1 VKQGSA
7 ISESFAAALHSARE
21 ARERTH
27 AALDLLAPKI
37 IDNEYAGHAIVSLVD
52 IFTEICGSYALI
64 HEMMKPCLEIS
75 GVDLSHAVTAAL
87 ARKRSGAQRAPTAV
101 GRAFGHVVRQLRASR
116 SVRSNDLAICAGI
129 EAHRYHEIDSGISE
143 PNLVELT
150 RIAAALGLR
159 SAELVERFESVSLV
173 PRAIDSETAAQ

>member
-1 VKQGSA
+1 MKQESL

-37 IDNEYAGHAIVSLVD
+37 IDNEHAGYAIVTLVD
-52 IFTEICGSYALI
+52 IFTEICGAYALI

-75 GVDLSHAVTAAL
+75 GVDLSHAVTAAG
-87 ARKRSGAQRAPTAV
+87 ARRCGGARLAPTGVA
-101 GRAFGHVVRQLRASR
+101 RAFGHVVRELRSSR
-116 SVRSNDLAICAGI
+116 SLQSNELAIRAGFD
-129 EAHRYHEIDSGISE
+129 AHRYHEIDSGISE
-143 PNLVELT
+143 PDLVELT

-159 SAELVERFESVSLV
+159 SAELVERFERVSLA
-173 PRAIDSETAAQ
+173 PRAIDSESARQ